1 VDVPFAGFTGGA
13 FLRLHEQ
20 VADVGEG
27 GGTARG
33 DAIGGESFKEFA
45 EDVVDID
52 LSDEIAGGAGEF
64 SKEIVFPM
72 EGAAMDGAMVEAE
85 SIVTGMSGHA
95 AAFAVGELK
104 SAEVVR
110 RIWSSIGHEESI
122 QKRKGTD
129 KLVVEHMRSNSC
141 GKVIG
146 IQGKVSSVAG
156 KRFRVA
162 IAE

>member
-1 VDVPFAGFTGGA
+1 MDVPFAGFTGGT

-72 EGAAMDGAMVEAE
+72 EGAAMDGAMV
-85 SIVTGMSGHA
+85 
-95 AAFAVGELK
+95 
-104 SAEVVR
+104 
-110 RIWSSIGHEESI
+110 
-122 QKRKGTD
+122 
-129 KLVVEHMRSNSC
+129 
-141 GKVIG
+141 
-146 IQGKVSSVAG
+146 
-156 KRFRVA
+156 
-162 IAE
+162 